1 MLWYTEILALRQKVL
16 NSALSLFTA
25 LSRVNI
31 RQLKDLLLGIHID
44 EVSDVSQTEIVAD
57 FVLVVFGHRELVE
70 VHVLGPQEVSHLFEL
85 FLKMFADDSLARYS
99 KIMAL
104 GEE

>member
-1 MLWYTEILALRQKVL
+1 
-16 NSALSLFTA
+16 
-25 LSRVNI
+25 
-31 RQLKDLLLGIHID
+31 
-44 EVSDVSQTEIVAD
+44 VSNVPQPEIVTD